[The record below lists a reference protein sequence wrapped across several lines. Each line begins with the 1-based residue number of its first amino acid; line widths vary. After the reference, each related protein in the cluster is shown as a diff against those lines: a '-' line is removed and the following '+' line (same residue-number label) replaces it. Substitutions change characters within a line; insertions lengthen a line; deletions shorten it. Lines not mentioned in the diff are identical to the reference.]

1 MNNVGASVA
10 LRPQVSVPVLRES
23 IEQSI
28 AELIASLPNPEDLS
42 HEERRGII
50 ARYTAVLEGNFI
62 YWMTATYLSVRSS
75 KAHAIIEENLRE
87 EVRDNHPG
95 MLRRFAVAARATP
108 TDIDRIAIDADLQK
122 VRAFVAR
129 LAALEIVLMMAFFEG
144 FIQRFMP
151 YLADLAAMQGSQEME
166 YTDVHGVVDL
176 AHTQGL
182 FEAFSEETELTDSD
196 PSATTNLEGVEVLR
210 RLIETV
216 IAPEQQSR
224 RKSSEDCDTRQKAQR
239 AA

>member
-1 MNNVGASVA
+1 MNSSGTSVA
-10 LRPQVSVPVLRES
+10 PRPQVSVPILRES

-28 AELIASLPNPEDLS
+28 ADLIASLPNPQHLS
-42 HEERRGII
+42 HEDRRGII

-75 KAHAIIEENLRE
+75 KAQTIIEENLRE

-95 MLRRFAVAARATP
+95 MLRRFAVAAHATS
-108 TDIDRIAIDADLQK
+108 TDIDRLAIDTDLQK

-129 LAALEIVLMMAFFEG
+129 LSALQIVLMMAFFEG

-151 YLADLAAMQGSQEME
+151 YLADLAARQGSQEME
-166 YTDVHGVVDL
+166 YTDVHGVVDI

-182 FEAFSEETELTDSD
+182 LEAFLEEVALRNSD
-196 PSATTNLEGVEVLR
+196 PNSTTHLEGVEVLR

-216 IAPEQQSR
+216 IAGEAV
-224 RKSSEDCDTRQKAQR
+224 KEEILTKTA
-239 AA
+239 